1 MTAGGEALARC
12 PNEAGD
18 RTVMLPAGERY
29 RSMKDGQGF
38 QEGVG
43 ER

>member
-1 MTAGGEALARC
+1 MTAGGEALARY

-18 RTVMLPAGERY
+18 RTVMLLAGERY
-29 RSMKDGQGF
+29 RSMKDGRDF